1 MAEMRPQP
9 RRQRAA
15 EQEATDRGG
24 IRANGI
30 AELPEQGEVDGRQML
45 AQKGRHLLL
54 ADPFAQPLE
63 LLRGRHPLP
72 WSERFA
78 QHRGVEGL
86 ADDEQDQLRAAGGE
100 VDPVFGLPGS
110 FQQHA
115 LHRQMVVLDG
125 GPGDGPV
132 VDVEVDELAARV
144 VQAVVIGDRRIAAAP
159 GGPEARA
166 LHDRAETGCVAS
178 IHQEVQVGIATKS
191 ARQVAVALPVAIANA
206 GPVQRVKDGTQHGKY
221 SHSARRGSPR
231 ALRPGR
237 GTFLGCRHR
246 RSP

>member
-100 VDPVFGLPGS
+100 VDPVFGSPGS
-110 FQQHA
+110 LQQHA
-115 LHRQMVVLDG
+115 LHRQMVVLDRR
-125 GPGDGPV
+125 PGDDPV
-132 VDVEVDELAARV
+132 VDVEVDELAALF
-144 VQAVVIGDRRIAAAP
+144 VQAVVIGDRRIAAGR
-159 GGPEARA
+159 GGPETRV
-166 LHDRAETGCVAS
+166 LYDRAEPGCIAPMN
-178 IHQEVQVGIATKS
+178 QEIQVGLSTKS
-191 ARQVAVALPVAIANA
+191 AGQVVVALPMTIANTS
-206 GPVQRVKDGTQHGKY
+206 PVQRIKDGTQHGEY
-221 SHSARRGSPR
+221 SRSAR
-231 ALRPGR
+231 
-237 GTFLGCRHR
+237 
-246 RSP
+246 